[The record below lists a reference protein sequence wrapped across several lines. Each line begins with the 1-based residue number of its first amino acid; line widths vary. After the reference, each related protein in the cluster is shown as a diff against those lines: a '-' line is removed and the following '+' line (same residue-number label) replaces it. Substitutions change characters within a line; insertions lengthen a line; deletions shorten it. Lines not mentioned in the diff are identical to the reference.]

1 MMVVSR
7 DKYQMQQIAG
17 ANGWS
22 NSISWI
28 LQIEDTIILDNF
40 KGKELAVTTCLGF
53 RTTESLLLLA
63 QKLVKQHASGLIIN
77 IGRYITQIPKTLS
90 DYCDANDLP
99 LLTVPWDVLLVD
111 MIKDLSVRLFF
122 QSAADEQIIQALI
135 NAIKEPDAMDLY
147 KDALLPYFDIDGTF
161 QIALLSTGDLDI
173 MDTVDRRRIGYQMQ
187 VYLENI
193 THNASFF
200 YYDSCFALVI
210 NAVPLEDVRQILGG
224 FVRRFRR
231 KNPDKPIAVG
241 VSSVISDVTNLH
253 ICYKRARA
261 ALDMAIRT
269 NSGLLYFDDMGI
281 YRLLSSVPDLRL
293 LREMGTDTLQPIIS
307 YDRKHNTNYVA
318 TLECYLKHNGSI
330 QSVSEEMFT
339 HRNTVIYR
347 VNNIKKLLGCTL
359 DTAEERMRYQLA
371 CLITHM

>member
-1 MMVVSR
+1 
-7 DKYQMQQIAG
+7 
-17 ANGWS
+17 
-22 NSISWI
+22 
-28 LQIEDTIILDNF
+28 
-40 KGKELAVTTCLGF
+40 
-53 RTTESLLLLA
+53 
-63 QKLVKQHASGLIIN
+63 
-77 IGRYITQIPKTLS
+77 
-90 DYCDANDLP
+90 
-99 LLTVPWDVLLVD
+99 

>member
-1 MMVVSR
+1 MMTISK
-7 DKYQMQQIAG
+7 DKYQMKQVAG

-28 LQIEDTIILDNF
+28 LQLEDTIILDNF

-53 RTTESLLLLA
+53 RTTKSLLLLA

-77 IGRYITQIPKTLS
+77 VGRYITQIPQQLI

-122 QSAADEQIIQALI
+122 QSAADEQIITALI

-210 NAVPLEDVRQILGG
+210 NAVPLEDVKHILSG
-224 FVRRFRR
+224 FVRRFQR
-231 KNPDKPIAVG
+231 KNPDKTIAVG
-241 VSSVISDVTNLH
+241 VSSVISDITNLH

-261 ALDMAIRT
+261 ALDMAVRT
-269 NSGLLYFDDMGI
+269 STRLLYFDDMGI
-281 YRLLSSVPDLRL
+281 YRLLSSVTDQHL
-293 LREMGTDTLQPIIS
+293 LREMGTDTLQPIIA
-307 YDRKHNTNYVA
+307 YDQKHNTNYVA
-318 TLECYLKHNGSI
+318 TLESYLKHNGSI
-330 QSVSEEMFT
+330 QAVSEEMFT

>member
-1 MMVVSR
+1 
-7 DKYQMQQIAG
+7 
-17 ANGWS
+17 
-22 NSISWI
+22 
-28 LQIEDTIILDNF
+28 
-40 KGKELAVTTCLGF
+40 
-53 RTTESLLLLA
+53 
-63 QKLVKQHASGLIIN
+63 
-77 IGRYITQIPKTLS
+77 
-90 DYCDANDLP
+90 
-99 LLTVPWDVLLVD
+99 
-111 MIKDLSVRLFF
+111 
-122 QSAADEQIIQALI
+122 
-135 NAIKEPDAMDLY
+135 MDLY

-210 NAVPLEDVRQILGG
+210 NAVPLDDVKHILSG
-224 FVRRFRR
+224 FVRRFQR
-231 KNPDKPIAVG
+231 KNPDKTIAVG
-241 VSSVISDVTNLH
+241 VSSVISDITNLH

-269 NSGLLYFDDMGI
+269 NTGLLYFDDMGI
-281 YRLLSSVPDLRL
+281 YRLLSSVTDQRL
-293 LREMGTDTLQPIIS
+293 LREMGTDTLQPIIA
-307 YDRKHNTNYVA
+307 YDQKHNTNYVA
-318 TLECYLKHNGSI
+318 TLESYLKHNGSI
-330 QSVSEEMFT
+330 QAVSEEMFT